1 MTHDE
6 RERIVE
12 EETLRHEARHRIM
25 ERLGVQGGAACHYG
39 VVRPSCHGCRLWA
52 WISGILAVLLLLSLY
67 GWRHDDA
74 CLLQRDGWTHGRSQ
88 MSTDPMQADDGQAP
102 AKPAPKKAPAKP

>member
-12 EETLRHEARHRIM
+12 EETLRYEARQRVM
-25 ERLGVQGGAACHYG
+25 ERNGVHGGPGHPGMAKPG
-39 VVRPSCHGCRLWA
+39 CHGCRLWGWA
-52 WISGILAVLLLLSLY
+52 CGLLTVLLLLSLY

-74 CLLQRDGWTHGRSQ
+74 CNLQRDGWTHGQSQ
-88 MSTDPMQADDGQAP
+88 MLPDSPSGDDGQAP
-102 AKPAPKKAPAKP
+102 MKAAPRKPSAKP